1 MSSWRHLSIRNK
13 LIVVFVAVFLST
25 LGLGATSL
33 WTSSVIYGRAAT
45 IGNDLLPSVAALGRI
60 TDSVRNARI
69 KEARMV
75 IATLANDTAQR
86 ASASAALQQSLD
98 EVDKT
103 YSAYEPLIDAG
114 TRDAQLMEAYRADWS
129 AYRKTTEQITA
140 LSAQKDL
147 SPMIALYLG
156 DDRQAYQA
164 AAADVAQD
172 VVFEGE
178 LGKSG
183 MRMAQDA
190 FRTAQ
195 IATVLA
201 MAVSGALC
209 LAAFLALRGGV
220 SVPLHQAAVTLD
232 RLVAGDLDVALA
244 STDRRDEIG
253 TFARSLEVFRGSA
266 ITARQ
271 LAAEQTHERT
281 QKDGRAKT
289 LEALAHGFEAQ
300 AGALVRQLADGA
312 AELDRTAQRMSGTAS
327 QTRTQAGSVADAAQ
341 IAGNSVQTVAFAAEE
356 LASSVNEI
364 SRQVAQSTRI
374 TGKAVVDAERT
385 DGIVQALAEGA
396 EKIEQ
401 VVGLITNIAGQT
413 NLLALNATI
422 EAARAGDAGKGFAVV
437 ASEVKSL
444 ATQTGRATEEIGAQ
458 IRQIQG
464 ATHEA
469 VSAIRGIAATIQEVS
484 AIATSIASAVE
495 QQGAATAEIARNV
508 QETAQAAAEVSNNI
522 GGVRQAADE
531 TGEAAAQL
539 QSAAGGLSAQAE
551 QLSGEVRRFVDGV
564 RAA

>member
-1 MSSWRHLSIRNK
+1 MSSWRHFSIRNK
-13 LIVVFVAVFLST
+13 LISVFAAIFLAT
-25 LGLGATSL
+25 LGLGGTSL
-33 WTSSVIYGRAAT
+33 WTSSVIYSHAARM
-45 IGNDLLPSVAALGRI
+45 GNDLLPSVAGLGRI
-60 TDSVRNARI
+60 MDSVRNARI
-69 KEARMV
+69 KEARVV
-75 IATLANDTAQR
+75 IATLANDAGAR
-86 ASASAALQQSLD
+86 ARAIELFQQARDDVEKAA
-98 EVDKT
+98 
-103 YSAYEPLIDAG
+103 SAYEPLIDAG
-114 TRDAQLMEAYRADWS
+114 TQDAQAMEAFRNDWGGYLNSVENIVGS
-129 AYRKTTEQITA
+129 AA
-140 LSAQKDL
+140 AKDT
-147 SPMIALYLG
+147 STMVQTYLG
-156 DDRQAYQA
+156 EDLNRYQA
-164 AAADVAQD
+164 AIRDASRDVS
-172 VVFEGE
+172 FESDQSN
-178 LGKSG
+178 KN
-183 MRMAQDA
+183 MQMATDA
-190 FRTAQ
+190 FRAAQ
-195 IATVLA
+195 IATGFA
-201 MAVSGALC
+201 MLISGVFC
-209 LAAFLALRGGV
+209 LAAYLALRGSV
-220 SVPLHQAAVTLD
+220 SVPLHEAAQALD
-232 RLVAGDLDVALA
+232 RLVAGDLEVRLGV
-244 STDRRDEIG
+244 TDRRDEIG
-253 TFARSLEVFRGSA
+253 TFARSLDVFRGNA

-271 LAAEQTHERT
+271 IAAEQAHERT

-289 LEALAHGFEAQ
+289 LEALAHDFEAQ
-300 AGALVRQLADGA
+300 AGALVRRLADGA
-312 AELDRTAQRMSGTAS
+312 ADLDQTAQRMSGTAA
-327 QTRTQAGSVADAAQ
+327 QTRNQASSVADAAQ
-341 IAGNSVQTVAFAAEE
+341 VAGKSVQTVATAAEQ

-374 TGKAVVDAERT
+374 TGKAVSDAQRT

-469 VSAIRGIAATIQEVS
+469 VSAIRSIAATIQEVS

-495 QQGAATAEIARNV
+495 EQGAATAEIARNV
-508 QETAQAAAEVSNNI
+508 QETARAASEVSNNI

-539 QSAAGGLSAQAE
+539 QIAAGGLSTQAE